1 MQIVADPLLV
11 VLLLVNFFM
20 LGTSRLRALINGSAA
35 QGVLLALLVV
45 AVHGE
50 VTLQA
55 ALIALATIALKSIV
69 IPSMLTRALRDAA
82 IHREIEPVIG
92 FVPSLLLGGLGTGLS
107 VVFARTLPLAPEHV
121 GSLLA
126 PASLAT
132 AFTGF
137 LLLATRRKAITQV
150 VGYLA
155 LENGVFVMG
164 LTLVEAMPLLV
175 ETGVLLDLVVAIF
188 VMGIIIEHISREFS
202 SIDTTRLSS
211 LKE

>member
-121 GSLLA
+121 GSLLV

>member
-55 ALIALATIALKSIV
+55 T
-69 IPSMLTRALRDAA
+69 T
-82 IHREIEPVIG
+82 REIEPVIG

-121 GSLLA
+121 GSLLV

>member
-69 IPSMLTRALRDAA
+69 IPS
-82 IHREIEPVIG
+82 
-92 FVPSLLLGGLGTGLS
+92 LLLGGLGTGLS

-121 GSLLA
+121 GSLLV

-164 LTLVEAMPLLV
+164 LTLVEAMPLFV
-175 ETGVLLDLVVAIF
+175 EIGVLLDLVVAIF